1 MLGQEASEG
10 FPDSVVP
17 APVGATAVE
26 VAASDRTRAPNR
38 WARLDARARRE
49 IIIGLAL
56 LFCYGFFRQ
65 VPAWNEYSRYDL
77 VRALVEDNSTRIDR
91 FAQNTGDKA
100 LYDGHYYSDKA
111 PGTALIGVPVYR
123 LLTLSFGVA
132 GAATPDPQTMVE
144 ALAFVESGI
153 PTVLLVLLLLRFLR
167 PAVGEG
173 WAIVVSIGYGLGSIA
188 FPFATMF
195 FGHAA
200 SAFFLFSAFYLLW
213 RWRADGRDWRP
224 ALAGFL
230 AGWAVLVELSTMLGV
245 VALLVYALGNARPM
259 GRQLSSAT
267 WRAPVLMIVG
277 ALFPA
282 AIFLAYNWV
291 SFGGPLSLGYTNLAP
306 GGFAEGMGRGIL
318 GVGWPRAETLADL
331 LFGPRGL
338 VRLAPWFIV
347 VPGGLVAL
355 RQRGLRRE
363 ILVCGAIVVV
373 FLAFNAGYYL
383 PFGGWT
389 PGPRFLLPAL
399 PFAAILVALAPRA
412 SRPVVV
418 LLMAFAI
425 TIFFVATA
433 TMPNAPE
440 AFQDPLTQLWLP
452 RILNHDIADT
462 IAWQHWGLHGIEP
475 LLALMLVVVF
485 AGIALLATLRTTAA
499 ARRLSGVV
507 AVGLVLMIGTFAF
520 PFVPAPAFA
529 IGGSSAQSIG
539 MVAIVEIGATPDV
552 PGAAE
557 RLTLWAQMENRG
569 PAFGGTRVVFA
580 ILATDGGKTWSAWYD
595 NVSWL
600 KGERKRLEV
609 EWDPRGVQP
618 GEYRVSV
625 TVASTDLKSVY
636 SSAAA
641 ASVVRI
647 GP

>member
-1 MLGQEASEG
+1 VGLERARLRSMLGQEASEG

-26 VAASDRTRAPNR
+26 VDASDRTRAPNR

-100 LYDGHYYSDKA
+100 FYDGHYFSDKA

-132 GAATPDPQTMVE
+132 GAGTPDPQTAVE

-213 RWRADGRDWRP
+213 QWRVDRHGWRP
-224 ALAGFL
+224 LLAGFL
-230 AGWAVLVELSTMLGV
+230 AACAVLVEMPVVLGV
-245 VALLVYALGNARPM
+245 AVLGLYALWL
-259 GRQLSSAT
+259 GRRQAL
-267 WRAPVLMIVG
+267 RFIVGGIPILMVLM
-277 ALFPA
+277 
-282 AIFLAYNWV
+282 AYNWLT
-291 SFGGPLSLGYTNLAP
+291 FGSPLSIGYQYATIFGQQNS
-306 GGFAEGMGRGIL
+306 EGIFSI
-318 GVGWPRAETLADL
+318 VWPSLTTTADL
-331 LFGPRGL
+331 LFSPRGL
-338 VRLAPWFIV
+338 LRLAPWFCLAPFGV
-347 VPGGLVAL
+347 LAC
-355 RQRGLRRE
+355 RRRSIRTE
-363 ILVCGAIVVV
+363 VLVCVGICAV
-373 FLAFNAGYYL
+373 FLAYNSGAL
-383 PFGGWT
+383 NPFGGWT
-389 PGPRFLLPAL
+389 PGPRYLLPAL

-412 SRPVVV
+412 SRPFAA

-425 TIFFVATA
+425 AIFFVATT

-440 AFQDPLTQLWLP
+440 AIQDPLTELWLP
-452 RILNHDIADT
+452 RILDHDIADT

-485 AGIALLATLRTTAA
+485 AGIALLATLRATAA
-499 ARRLSGVV
+499 ARRLGSVV

-529 IGGSSAQSIG
+529 IGGTSAQSIG

-580 ILATDGGKTWSAWYD
+580 VLATDGGRTWSAWYD

-609 EWDPRGVQP
+609 EWDPRGVPP

-636 SSAAA
+636 TSAAA